1 MQDDHYYARGRKKIK
16 IPIVPTVMVIHTEFL
31 EQICFM
37 GHGCLP
43 HGINVC
49 WIIEGPN
56 LITYNGTEQKE

>member
-1 MQDDHYYARGRKKIK
+1 MQDDYYYARGRKKRK
-16 IPIVPTVMVIHTEFL
+16 IPIVPNGDSHRIL

-49 WIIEGPN
+49 V
-56 LITYNGTEQKE
+56 K